1 MSKNYYN
8 IAERLLFQQ
17 AQSQDF
23 MEKDENKWN
32 LCQSKIDNLWRSNSR
47 LTYSELDCRSISHT
61 LSELRQKFRIPTGRD
76 AVKRIISSC
85 MVCKRW
91 KAKPFKLPP
100 MLSLPESRVKRSRTF
115 EQVGLDY
122 LGPIVIKSTTA
133 VAKRWVA
140 LFTCFTTKVVHL
152 KLVEDLSAESFVHI
166 LRRFVARRGYLKL
179 VLSDNA
185 SQFQLTLTSHK
196 SANFLAE
203 KVMVWRNTIPRAPW
217 DGGVYERITGL
228 IKGALRKAIG
238 RKLLKEKK

>member
-91 KAKPFKLPP
+91 KAKPFKLPLMP
-100 MLSLPESRVKRSRTF
+100 SLPESRVKRSRTF
-115 EQVGLDY
+115 QQVDIFWILWKDEY
-122 LGPIVIKSTTA
+122 LTSLRGRTQNELNSL
-133 VAKRWVA
+133 R
-140 LFTCFTTKVVHL
+140 
-152 KLVEDLSAESFVHI
+152 LVEKRIPWENEIVLLVEHEAP
-166 LRRFVARRGYLKL
+166 RGKWNLAKIIKL
-179 VLSDNA
+179 N
-185 SQFQLTLTSHK
+185 TS
-196 SANFLAE
+196 
-203 KVMVWRNTIPRAPW
+203 
-217 DGGVYERITGL
+217 
-228 IKGALRKAIG
+228 
-238 RKLLKEKK
+238 